1 MGWIQRFC
9 DNLKRKK
16 NKEGHLN
23 PSTLGLSMQELRSA
37 EVHVIKVIQF
47 ESDLDYKKDKQLQ
60 KFTFDLRID
69 GVVRI
74 RTPVTKRMDSVGFL
88 LSKHHPMVRQLI
100 METHIQYGH
109 SGVNMGKLREKY
121 WITQTRKTVSSV
133 INDCKRCKRFTT
145 KKMNVRSTS
154 LPEKRVRSGEIYDTV
169 GVDLFGHLIL
179 KNGKKVWVVLY
190 TCAVYRAVQ
199 LDIIDS
205 ISTQTFIQ
213 SLKRFIYQFGRPNTI
228 MSDNGTNFVG
238 TANLLKAINKEEFK
252 KACDVEKISWEII
265 PPAAPWWG
273 GFWERMVRSVKEP
286 LRRMLGNS
294 IVTNDQLKAV
304 LMEVV
309 SVINDRP
316 LTTVTEDP
324 NDLDPLTPNMFLRGT
339 KNASFPEEEEITSKQ
354 LQKEWQRIKELSERL
369 QNRFRR
375 EYLSQLMEHSKS
387 STSSKINVGD
397 IVLVGSDNK
406 KRLAWPMARV
416 VEIIPSA
423 DHEIRTARVRRS

>member
-1 MGWIQRFC
+1 
-9 DNLKRKK
+9 
-16 NKEGHLN
+16 
-23 PSTLGLSMQELRSA
+23 
-37 EVHVIKVIQF
+37 
-47 ESDLDYKKDKQLQ
+47 
-60 KFTFDLRID
+60 
-69 GVVRI
+69 
-74 RTPVTKRMDSVGFL
+74 
-88 LSKHHPMVRQLI
+88 
-100 METHIQYGH
+100 
-109 SGVNMGKLREKY
+109 
-121 WITQTRKTVSSV
+121 
-133 INDCKRCKRFTT
+133 
-145 KKMNVRSTS
+145 
-154 LPEKRVRSGEIYDTV
+154 
-169 GVDLFGHLIL
+169 
-179 KNGKKVWVVLY
+179 
-190 TCAVYRAVQ
+190 
-199 LDIIDS
+199 
-205 ISTQTFIQ
+205 
-213 SLKRFIYQFGRPNTI
+213 

-309 SVINDRP
+309 SVVNDRP